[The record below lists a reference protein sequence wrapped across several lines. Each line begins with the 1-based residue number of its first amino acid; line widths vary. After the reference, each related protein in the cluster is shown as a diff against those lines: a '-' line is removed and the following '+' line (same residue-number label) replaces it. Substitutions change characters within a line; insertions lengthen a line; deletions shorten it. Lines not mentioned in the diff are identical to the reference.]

1 MIAYILE
8 TLLFQ
13 SLFILFYLIAL
24 RRMTFFSSNR
34 VFLLG
39 SLIVSLILPLIELP
53 AFRNTSLP
61 VLNIT
66 SVETN
71 LIELEAIVLGPGT
84 DSPGFSWIL
93 AIWIGGAVL
102 SLFWLLFRLSRIHGL
117 YRGNQ
122 SESFDSMRIVRL
134 PGSDQAFSFFHW
146 IFLGELLDTAQEKRI
161 LEHELAHARQ
171 WHSFDVVLLEA
182 MRIPFWFNPIIWV
195 YHRLLDEVHEYAAD
209 ATVVSSNPPEQYY
222 RELLG
227 QVFGVP
233 SRILGHTFFKK
244 SLIVKRIKM
253 LQRKSTRKSNLITYL
268 LVLPLMGAM
277 LWVSSCEQESEP
289 PATTEDVALTDTEKV
304 ADYKV
309 RMMEILNQNEDL
321 TPEQRQ
327 AILDDMVAA
336 IEKASGSSGDVE
348 FPGENATAS
357 GKTKDNRAIVE
368 VPFAV
373 IDEVPVFP
381 GCEDAADPKACFNK
395 KMIEHVRKHFNYP
408 EEAEAN
414 GIQGRVAVIFTIGV
428 DGGIEKIATR
438 GPHPLLE
445 QEVKRIISRLPKM
458 QPGIHEGG
466 AVKVPFSLPI
476 VFKLD

>member
-13 SLFILFYLIAL
+13 SLFILFYLVAL

-34 VFLLG
+34 VFLVG
-39 SLIVSLILPLIELP
+39 SLVVSLVLPLIELP
-53 AFRNTSLP
+53 VFRNSSLP
-61 VLNIT
+61 ALDMAL
-66 SVETN
+66 VETN
-71 LIELEAIVLGPGT
+71 LIELEAIVLGPGSAT
-84 DSPGFSWIL
+84 SGFSWIL
-93 AIWIGGAVL
+93 AIWTGGAVM
-102 SLFWLLFRLSRIHGL
+102 SLFWLLFRLSKLHGL
-117 YRGNQ
+117 SRGNR
-122 SESFDSMRIVRL
+122 SESFEAMHIVRL

-146 IFLGELLDTAQEKRI
+146 IFLGELLDAAQEKRI

-171 WHSFDVVLLEA
+171 WHSLDVVLLEA
-182 MRIPFWFNPIIWV
+182 LRIPFWFNPILWI
-195 YHRLLDEVHEYAAD
+195 YHRLLDEVHEFAAD
-209 ATVVSSNPPEQYY
+209 ATVVSGNPPEQYY

-233 SRILGHTFFKK
+233 SGILGHTFFKK

-253 LQRKSTRKSNLITYL
+253 LQRKSTRKSNIITYL
-268 LVLPLMGAM
+268 LVLPLLGAM
-277 LWVSSCEQESEP
+277 LWVSACEQESEP
-289 PATTEDVALTDTEKV
+289 AAISDVALTEGEKV
-304 ADYKV
+304 ADYKA

-327 AILDDMVAA
+327 AILDDLVAA

-357 GKTKDNRAIVE
+357 GNTKDNRAIVE

-408 EEAEAN
+408 EEAEAQ
-414 GIQGRVAVIFTIGV
+414 GIQGRVAVIFTIGI

-445 QEVKRIISRLPKM
+445 EEVRRIIGRLPKM
-458 QPGIHEGG
+458 KPGIHEGG